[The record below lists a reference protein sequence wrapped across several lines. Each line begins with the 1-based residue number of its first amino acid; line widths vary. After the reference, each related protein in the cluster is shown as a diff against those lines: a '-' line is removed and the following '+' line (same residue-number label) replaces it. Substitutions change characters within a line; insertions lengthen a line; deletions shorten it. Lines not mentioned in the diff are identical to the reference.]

1 MLRQY
6 VIATRLVSI
15 IQTVQLSRE
24 TGILIAK
31 RGEGTSVEEGRIV
44 FSSGRITEVKTSRSN
59 ISDAFNHLSTWEN
72 CLVSFLPQDASKDI
86 SYLLEG
92 PSTGASVL
100 PDTQKFIPTTPLPKG
115 ARPVHER
122 FQNQSHN
129 TPVSNPP
136 LPVVFTGQELVIPTP
151 FLIQPLPV
159 ALQRIEQMGLSRA
172 HRQLVLLINGKRSLE
187 ELAHGMG
194 RTINNVQEL
203 VRDLAHFGLI

>member
-15 IQTVQLSRE
+15 IQTIQLSRE
-24 TGILIAK
+24 TGTLIAK
-31 RGEGTSVEEGRIV
+31 RGEGNSGEEGRIV
-44 FSSGRITEVKTSRSN
+44 FTGGRITEVKTSRSN

-72 CLVSFLPQDASKDI
+72 CLVSFIPQDSSRDI
-86 SYLLEG
+86 SHLLEG
-92 PSTGASVL
+92 SSTSAGVL
-100 PDTQKFIPTTPLPKG
+100 PDAQKFIPTTPLPKG
-115 ARPVHER
+115 ARPIHER
-122 FQNQSHN
+122 LSDQSRN
-129 TPVSNPP
+129 TPVSSSS
-136 LPVVFTGQELVIPTP
+136 LPVVFTGQELVISAP
-151 FLIQPLPV
+151 FLSQPLPV

-203 VRDLAHFGLI
+203 VHDLTRFGLI